1 MRLPN
6 SGLPEFGIMIV
17 QVGNSRLGC
26 ADPESRPGPALDF
39 RVRSLSDKIGV
50 VNFAQSSRPG
60 LTVGAAATDW
70 SRHAERLSL
79 GSKRSADKP
88 FGANGGIFMQMSNE
102 GIIVILFVGLVAGWL
117 AGKIVR
123 GTGFGIIGDIL
134 VGIAG
139 ALVASYLF
147 PRLGIHLG
155 TGLLS
160 EIIYSAI
167 GAILLL
173 LIVRL
178 IRTGGRF

>member
-1 MRLPN
+1 MTTAHRKQGEFRMR
-6 SGLPEFGIMIV
+6 
-17 QVGNSRLGC
+17 
-26 ADPESRPGPALDF
+26 
-39 RVRSLSDKIGV
+39 
-50 VNFAQSSRPG
+50 
-60 LTVGAAATDW
+60 
-70 SRHAERLSL
+70 
-79 GSKRSADKP
+79 
-88 FGANGGIFMQMSNE
+88 MSNE
-102 GIIVILFVGLVAGWL
+102 SILVILFVGLVAGWL

-139 ALVASYLF
+139 ALIASLLF

-155 TGLLS
+155 TGLVS

-178 IRTGGRF
+178 LRTGGRF